1 MVRGGAAVHSI
12 HSKPNMKGCPLGR
25 LSKDS
30 IIGAIEEVRGRRQ
43 KEKEG
48 EGEKEKERGRER
60 LYYVC
65 FMHNLNM
72 LYIAFLYHF
81 QFYVLISLS

>member
-1 MVRGGAAVHSI
+1 MVGGGAAGHSI
-12 HSKPNMKGCPLGR
+12 HSKPNMKGCPLGS

-48 EGEKEKERGRER
+48 EGEKEREGGKERGRKR

-65 FMHNLNM
+65 FMH
-72 LYIAFLYHF
+72 A
-81 QFYVLISLS
+81 